1 MRWALGR
8 RLAPAAAIYAAAAP
22 PPPRAR
28 WDAARWCVVDL
39 ELSGLDPHRHEI
51 ISYGAIPIEGGRVQL
66 AGAVSGLVR
75 PSQPLSESSIR
86 IHGIR
91 AADLIHAPVL
101 AEAIGPL
108 LEAMSG
114 SVLVAHVARVERAF
128 LGRALRGEGLRLR
141 GPIADT
147 SVLGRLWLCERDGR
161 LSPELSLAALA
172 EELGLPVRGQHDALG
187 DALTTAQVFI
197 AAASHLDAL
206 EGETVRSIVRA
217 ERRLAVR
224 RAYPPADR

>member
-1 MRWALGR
+1 M
-8 RLAPAAAIYAAAAP
+8 
-22 PPPRAR
+22 
-28 WDAARWCVVDL
+28 
-39 ELSGLDPHRHEI
+39 
-51 ISYGAIPIEGGRVQL
+51 
-66 AGAVSGLVR
+66 
-75 PSQPLSESSIR
+75 
-86 IHGIR
+86 
-91 AADLIHAPVL
+91 
-101 AEAIGPL
+101 
-108 LEAMSG
+108 
-114 SVLVAHVARVERAF
+114 LVAHVARVERAF

-187 DALTTAQVFI
+187 DALMTAQVFI

-217 ERRLAVR
+217 ERRVAVR